1 VTQSAGIFPR
11 ARLVAGRAPL
21 RAGSLVALAL
31 VLSFALPAAAQAKL
45 KTYTLQNGPIR
56 MGNFNVKFPKVP
68 TRAPGVDGYVV
79 GMTTSLVDRR
89 GRAITIR
96 DVMLH
101 HIVFHR
107 VGRSGGRWPCS
118 GASGEAIYGTGEEKQ
133 NLRLPTGYGYRVRK
147 GDKWRLTAMLMSH
160 SEEPRNVYIRYRVTV
175 MTGKQLKIVRPF
187 WVRAS
192 GCGAQ
197 VSYPVEGGGE
207 PGSTDTRAYNWKVPF
222 NGRIVAVG
230 GHLHGGARDMWL
242 SQPRCGDR
250 RLLDTSP
257 RFGMPDN
264 LYYRAKPILHEPGPV
279 DTRYFLS
286 RQGIPVRKG
295 ETIRLTGAYEKTRPH
310 PRVMAIMH
318 VYLSPD
324 NTVPTGCRPLP
335 ADRRELTKYKRVRT
349 EPPAVNV
356 PLNTLGADGHT
367 HTVTTP
373 LTGAKPLADGATVA
387 LRNARFTPGHV
398 SVEAGSSLTW
408 RFQDAIP
415 HNVLLASGPRLV
427 GSPTLSRG
435 TATSRFAVPGRY
447 ELFCYLHPITMHE
460 VVDVRP
466 RNGLAPPAAASA
478 SSSAP
483 AGADPGASGGDE
495 AW

>member
-1 VTQSAGIFPR
+1 MSRAVSHSAGIFQ
-11 ARLVAGRAPL
+11 
-21 RAGSLVALAL
+21 RAGSLLAVAL
-31 VLSFALPAAAQAKL
+31 VLSFALPAAAQAKV
-45 KTYTLQNGPIR
+45 KTYTLQYGPIR
-56 MGNFNVKFPKVP
+56 MANFNVKFPKVP
-68 TRAPGVDGYVV
+68 VKAPGVDGYVV

-107 VGRSGGRWPCS
+107 VGRSAGPWPCS
-118 GASGEAIYGTGEEKQ
+118 SSSGEPIYGTGEEKQ
-133 NLRLPTGYGYRVRK
+133 NLRLPPGYGYRIHKSDR
-147 GDKWRLTAMLMSH
+147 WRITAMLMSH
-160 SEEPRNVYIRYRVTV
+160 SEEARQVYVRYRVTV
-175 MTGKQLKIVRPF
+175 LTGRQLKIVHPF

-197 VSYPVEGGGE
+197 VSYPVQGGGE
-207 PGSTDTRAYNWKVPF
+207 PGSTDTRSYNWKVPF

-250 RLLDTSP
+250 RLLDTAP

-264 LYYRAKPILHEPGPV
+264 LYYRAQPILHEPGPV

-295 ETIRLTGAYEKTRPH
+295 ETIRLTGAYESEVPH

-318 VYLSPD
+318 VYVTPD
-324 NTVPTGCRPLP
+324 NSIPKTCRPLP
-335 ADRRELTKYKRVRT
+335 ADRKELTKYKRTRLVPPKVR
-349 EPPAVNV
+349 V
-356 PLNTLGADGHT
+356 PLNRLGADGHT
-367 HTVTTP
+367 HAFNAP
-373 LTGAKPLADGATVA
+373 LTGAEPLADGATVN
-387 LRNARFTPGHV
+387 LRDARFTPGHV
-398 SVEAGSSLTW
+398 SVEAGASLRW

-415 HNVLLASGPRLV
+415 HNVLLANGPRLV
-427 GSPTLSRG
+427 GSPTLTTG

-447 ELFCYLHPITMHE
+447 ELFCYLHPMTMHE

-466 RNGLAPPAAASA
+466 RDPLSPPTAAAA
-478 SSSAP
+478 AESSS
-483 AGADPGASGGDE
+483 GGDPGASGGDE